1 MVLLSLGTSL
11 AEKNSFITLITAG
24 AEQPNQLQHRPEEW
38 TENLWVSKALVTE
51 TNLEIL
57 KTQT

>member
-38 TENLWVSKALVTE
+38 TENLWVSKAL
-51 TNLEIL
+51 
-57 KTQT
+57 